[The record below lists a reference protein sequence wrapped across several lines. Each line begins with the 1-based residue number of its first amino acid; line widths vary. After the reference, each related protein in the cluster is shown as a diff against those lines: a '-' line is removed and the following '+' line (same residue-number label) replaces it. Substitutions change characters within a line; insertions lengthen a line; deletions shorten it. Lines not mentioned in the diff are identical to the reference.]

1 MPEDREN
8 GIINGRIL
16 KNRLGGQVGKL
27 MSMKLDAETLTLAD
41 ITFDSDFSQ
50 AANDDVELG
59 NIVRNLP
66 NINASLN
73 GDSIDAL

>member
-41 ITFDSDFSQ
+41 ITFDTDACAS
-50 AANDDVELG
+50 ANDDEELS
-59 NIVRNLP
+59 NIMKCLP
-66 NINASLN
+66 
-73 GDSIDAL
+73 SISAQLDGGSVDAL

>member
-41 ITFDSDFSQ
+41 ITFDSDFS
-50 AANDDVELG
+50 
-59 NIVRNLP
+59 
-66 NINASLN
+66 
-73 GDSIDAL
+73 